1 MFFYI
6 SGRYFLLAFL
16 IRYFSSPLVMNR
28 SNNLLVLLLSKC
40 LSTWE
45 LVKYLA
51 SEESSA
57 FVLRLHELG
66 FNRLL
71 CGQFKSQSENF
82 AFAASVPAA
91 IRSWISFLSFTF
103 VYFDVIG
110 IKTACLLAC
119 FLAWLIYWIIDSKLG
134 SQSDGITGLLS
145 RLSIPIPYASVVTRI
160 VYPIFILP
168 ISLKASELIALF
180 RSVILEK
187 LDQTNSS
194 NLWG

>member
-16 IRYFSSPLVMNR
+16 IRYFSSPSVMNR

-51 SEESSA
+51 SEDSST
-57 FVLRLHELG
+57 FVLWLHELG
-66 FNRLL
+66 FNRLF

-119 FLAWLIYWIIDSKLG
+119 FLAWLIYWIIDSKLL

-160 VYPIFILP
+160 MYPIFILLMR
-168 ISLKASELIALF
+168 LKASALF
-180 RSVILEK
+180 RSVIVEK

-194 NLWG
+194 NSWG